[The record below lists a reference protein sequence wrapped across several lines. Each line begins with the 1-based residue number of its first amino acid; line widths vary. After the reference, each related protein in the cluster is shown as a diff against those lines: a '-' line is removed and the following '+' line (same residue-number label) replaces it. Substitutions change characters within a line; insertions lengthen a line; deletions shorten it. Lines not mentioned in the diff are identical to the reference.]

1 MASKILSC
9 KPSGPVIRKDICRFW
24 PVWGSCLFVWI
35 LSLPVPLLNLRSAS
49 YGSRV
54 DLAAAAAE
62 TILSSG
68 QSFSLAMAIL
78 YGGVAAAAVWSFLF
92 SARSEIGRASC
103 RERV

>member
-1 MASKILSC
+1 MSWEVPTMASKILSC

-68 QSFSLAMAIL
+68 PSFSLAMA
-78 YGGVAAAAVWSFLF
+78 
-92 SARSEIGRASC
+92 
-103 RERV
+103 